1 MQRQNDRRRAD
12 GSASHAT
19 LTVLAVAALVAAAAA
34 QTAETGAGATAARD
48 QATERQL
55 AGLTNT
61 NEAAGSDGDAPRR
74 QLVSWNE
81 YKGPFV
87 TARLGGGFLYDY
99 SAYDQDEDSKA
110 QMDLAAKADL
120 RDFRVLL
127 KGAFPTIPGL
137 SYTLGYMYDKAVDDW
152 KFRQTGLQ
160 YEIPALHGRI
170 FVGRTKEG
178 ISTNKLMVG
187 YQGWTMERATIN
199 DALLPILADG
209 VKWMGSSP
217 SGQFVYSLGWFGDN
231 YSEKES
237 FNRSDEQVVGRLIW
251 LPFLLSK
258 PEDVLHLGVSFRHAS
273 ADDGELRLRSKPESF
288 EAQSYAIDTGTFK
301 AQGSDIVGLE
311 TYFRPGSWSFGMEYF
326 LDYVSSR
333 DHDDPFFHGGEIFA
347 SYILTGEKKPYNTS
361 SATFERVSPGQSVF
375 EGGRGAWEVVLRYSY
390 SDLDSKDIRG
400 GKFWRITPMVN
411 WHMSDNVRLEFVYG
425 YGMLD
430 RFDLKGATHFFQTRL
445 QLQL

>member
-1 MQRQNDRRRAD
+1 
-12 GSASHAT
+12 
-19 LTVLAVAALVAAAAA
+19 
-34 QTAETGAGATAARD
+34 
-48 QATERQL
+48 
-55 AGLTNT
+55 
-61 NEAAGSDGDAPRR
+61 
-74 QLVSWNE
+74 
-81 YKGPFV
+81 
-87 TARLGGGFLYDY
+87 
-99 SAYDQDEDSKA
+99 
-110 QMDLAAKADL
+110 
-120 RDFRVLL
+120 
-127 KGAFPTIPGL
+127 
-137 SYTLGYMYDKAVDDW
+137 
-152 KFRQTGLQ
+152 LQ

-170 FVGRTKEG
+170 FVGRTNEG

-209 VKWMGSSP
+209 VKWMGNSP
-217 SGQFVYSLGWFGDN
+217 DGQFVYSLGWFGDN

-258 PEDVLHLGVSFRHAS
+258 PQDVLHLGVSFRHAS
-273 ADDGELRLRSKPESF
+273 SDDGELRLRSKPESF
-288 EAQSYAIDTGTFK
+288 EAQSYAIDTGTFQ
-301 AQGSDIVGLE
+301 AQGSDIIGLE

-333 DHDDPFFHGGEIFA
+333 EHGDPFFHGGEIFA
-347 SYILTGEKKPYNTS
+347 SYILTGEKKPYNIA
-361 SATFERVSPGQSVF
+361 SATFDRVSPGQSVF
-375 EGGRGAWEVVLRYSY
+375 EGGRGAWEAVLRYSY

-400 GKFWRITPMVN
+400 GKFWRITPMMN

>member
-1 MQRQNDRRRAD
+1 MTRQDRKQAD

-19 LTVLAVAALVAAAAA
+19 IALAVAALVAASASFA
-34 QTAETGAGATAARD
+34 AETPSAAGATPQDVQTDR
-48 QATERQL
+48 EI
-55 AGLTNT
+55 AGLTSSND
-61 NEAAGSDGDAPRR
+61 AAGADGDAPRR
-74 QLVSWNE
+74 KLVSWNE
-81 YKGPFV
+81 YAGPFI

-120 RDFRVLL
+120 RDFRLIL
-127 KGAFPTIPGL
+127 KGAFPKIPGL
-137 SYTLGYMYDKAVDDW
+137 SYTIGYMYDKAVDDW

-160 YEIPALHGRI
+160 YEIPGLHGSI

-209 VKWMGSSP
+209 VKWMGNSP
-217 SGQFVYSLGWFGDN
+217 DGRLVYSLGWFGDN
-231 YSEKES
+231 YSEKQS

-251 LPFLLSK
+251 LPFLLSD
-258 PEDVLHLGVSFRHAS
+258 PERVLHLGVAFRHAS
-273 ADDGELRLRSKPESF
+273 ADDGELRLKSKPESF
-288 EAQSYAIDTGTFK
+288 EAQENAIDTGNFA

-311 TYFRPGSWSFGMEYF
+311 AYYRPGSWSFGMEYF

-333 DHDDPFFHGGEIFA
+333 EHDDPFFHGGEIFA
-347 SYILTGEKKPYNTS
+347 SYILTGEKKPYNTK
-361 SATFERVSPGQSVF
+361 SATFERVSPGRTVF
-375 EGGRGAWEVVLRYSY
+375 EGGPGAWEVVLRYSY
-390 SDLDSKDIRG
+390 SDLDSKDITG

-411 WHMSDNVRLEFVYG
+411 WHLSDNVRLEFVYG
-425 YGMLD
+425 YGVLD
-430 RFDLKGATHFFQTRL
+430 RFNLKGATQFFQTRL